1 MESYIYINQQNLT
14 IMKTSD
20 DLGSS
25 HKKRS
30 SYFFIAFFVI
40 AIFSMAIVAWKLG
53 VFE

>member
-1 MESYIYINQQNLT
+1 
-14 IMKTSD
+14 MKTSD

-25 HKKRS
+25 QKKRS

-40 AIFSMAIVAWKLG
+40 AVLSMAIVAWKLG

>member
-1 MESYIYINQQNLT
+1 
-14 IMKTSD
+14 MKTSG

-40 AIFSMAIVAWKLG
+40 AILSMAIEQTPKAFIIKNPFLAG
-53 VFE
+53 